1 MQRCSGG
8 TESRLNVDECYSEL
22 GLTAQASDAE
32 VKAAWRRLAARWHP
46 DRNGSAQ
53 ALRKIQRIN
62 RAMEEIRRVRGL
74 AMTMPAPLDEEPEAA
89 AAGAPLEHTVELTL
103 EEAAAGC
110 ARIVEGEIATPCGL
124 CSGRGVARQAVRCD
138 ACEGRGTLRPH
149 LWFSWMSTG
158 TKCRA
163 CDGSG
168 ALRPACAK
176 CQGTGQSTRRY
187 RCRVQIPPGLR
198 SGDVV
203 HASMR
208 GQGGEALA
216 LLLRIEL
223 RPHPLFALERD
234 GTVRCELPVDGFA
247 WIAGRWI
254 EVPTPGGPQQM
265 RLQRDHRVYRIRG
278 QGFPVAQD
286 GARADC
292 IVTVDPLFPQEWGK
306 DQEALLE
313 RLIAANTRKRG
324 TPAGERI
331 AAWDA
336 AVRRWKDGLGQA
348 PGS

>member
-1 MQRCSGG
+1 M
-8 TESRLNVDECYSEL
+8 NVDECYSEL

-32 VKAAWRRLAARWHP
+32 VKAAWRRMAARWHP
-46 DRNGSAQ
+46 DRNGSPQ

-62 RAMEEIRRVRGL
+62 RALEEIQRVRSLGL
-74 AMTMPAPLDEEPEAA
+74 TVPAPLDEEPAA
-89 AAGAPLEHTVELTL
+89 APSGEPLEHAVELTL

-110 ARIVEGEIATPCGL
+110 ARIVEGEVADSCGL
-124 CSGRGVARQAVRCD
+124 CGGHGVAATEAPCQT
-138 ACEGRGTLRPH
+138 CEGHGMVRQH
-149 LWFSWMSTG
+149 LWFSWIAPG
-158 TKCRA
+158 IKCRA

-168 ALRPACAK
+168 KVRPACAR
-176 CQGTGQSTRRY
+176 CQGSGQTLRRY
-187 RCRVQIPPGLR
+187 RCRVQIPCGLR

-208 GQGGEALA
+208 GKGGEAQA

-223 RPHPLFALERD
+223 QPHPLFALEAD

-265 RLQRDHRVYRIRG
+265 RLQREHRVYRIRG
-278 QGFPVAQD
+278 QGFPVGQD
-286 GARADC
+286 GPRADC

-313 RLIAANTRKRG
+313 RLIAGNTRKRG
-324 TPAGERI
+324 TPAGERM

-336 AVRRWKDGLGQA
+336 AVRRWKDGL
-348 PGS
+348 P